1 MKKISVLIPCYNEE
15 GNIKE
20 IAQAIIKEMEKLK
33 TYTYEIVFIDNHSTD
48 KTRLILSEMCKNN
61 KNIKYFIKF

>member
-48 KTRLILSEMCKNN
+48 KTRLILSEMFK
-61 KNIKYFIKF
+61 K